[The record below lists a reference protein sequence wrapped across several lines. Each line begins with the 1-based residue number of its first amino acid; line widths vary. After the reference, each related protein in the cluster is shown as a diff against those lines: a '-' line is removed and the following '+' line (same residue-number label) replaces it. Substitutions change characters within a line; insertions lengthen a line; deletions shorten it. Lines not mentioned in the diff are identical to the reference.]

1 MSGLS
6 ICNRYCISAE
16 EHEAMAEVREKM
28 GIGGTDQTE
37 EESFSSSRGRM
48 KGAKRG
54 VQIRVFSSAW
64 ARSSLVRPCMFSGGM
79 RKVMGK

>member
-1 MSGLS
+1 M
-6 ICNRYCISAE
+6 
-16 EHEAMAEVREKM
+16 
-28 GIGGTDQTE
+28 DQTD

-54 VQIRVFSSAW
+54 WQVKVSSSAW